1 LKLSTQQFLGERLFL
16 SEQKLLRRIIFGRSI
31 ILAEN
36 SIARENN
43 LKVFEPFLVDFIILP
58 EKKRAQE
65 NN

>member
-1 LKLSTQQFLGERLFL
+1 M
-16 SEQKLLRRIIFGRSI
+16 SEQKLLRRIIFDRKI

-43 LKVFEPFLVDFIILP
+43 LGVFEPFWVDFIILP
-58 EKKRAQE
+58 EKKLALE

>member
-1 LKLSTQQFLGERLFL
+1 M
-16 SEQKLLRRIIFGRSI
+16 SEQKLLRRIIFDRKI

-43 LKVFEPFLVDFIILP
+43 LGVFEPFWVDFIILP